1 MLGMPHPSNHTSAVQ
16 MLLTLKVCYCT
27 LFNFKYLIFIT
38 NCQMVGLALE
48 VQETA
53 KMKREVAKLN
63 AGDILNDN
71 QTKNEETSDV
81 ELSLKFQGVAPSFM
95 DVMHYAFCYIG
106 VLTGI
111 KCLNFANTAT
121 TTY

>member
-1 MLGMPHPSNHTSAVQ
+1 
-16 MLLTLKVCYCT
+16 
-27 LFNFKYLIFIT
+27 
-38 NCQMVGLALE
+38 MVGLALE

-53 KMKREVAKLN
+53 KMKKAVEKLN

-71 QTKNEETSDV
+71 QGRKEGTSSI
-81 ELSLKFQGVAPSFM
+81 ELSLKVQEVYPTFM

-111 KCLNFANTAT
+111 NRFGITNSF
-121 TTY
+121 Y

>member
-1 MLGMPHPSNHTSAVQ
+1 
-16 MLLTLKVCYCT
+16 
-27 LFNFKYLIFIT
+27 
-38 NCQMVGLALE
+38 MVGLALE

-53 KMKREVAKLN
+53 KLKREVAKLN

-71 QTKNEETSDV
+71 QGRKEGTSDV
-81 ELSLKFQGVAPSFM
+81 ELALKYQEVAPSFM

-111 KCLNFANTAT
+111 NRFGITNSF
-121 TTY
+121 Y